1 MDYERNLDVRKLQ
14 CLEQWEISYVQNL
27 WKGSLMTIYILVLLS
42 ALSGEAKADY
52 KDTAARVSDYTLIG
66 NGAAAIYV
74 AAKHQSWR
82 GVGGFALGLGSQ
94 WIVNNAV
101 KHREQSPRP
110 NGVNNLNWWSGHTAS
125 SMVATTVICS
135 YEPGAPCVASA
146 VGTVVVAAGRVVSLN
161 HTIGAVS
168 FAIIPGYFHG
178 KMGVSLAG
186 EF

>member
-1 MDYERNLDVRKLQ
+1 MA
-14 CLEQWEISYVQNL
+14 QNNH
-27 WKGSLMTIYILVLLS
+27 GAHFMIALLL
-42 ALSGEAKADY
+42 ALLTLPANANY
-52 KDTAARVSDYTLIG
+52 RDTASTVSDYTLIG
-66 NGAAAIYV
+66 NGAAAFYV

-82 GVGGFALGLGSQ
+82 GVAGVALGAGSQ

-101 KHREQSPRP
+101 KHRELSPRP
-110 NGVNNLNWWSGHTAS
+110 NGKDNLNFWSGHTAS
-125 SMVATTVICS
+125 SMVATTVICT

-146 VGTVVVAAGRVVSLN
+146 IGTVVVAAGRVVSLN

-178 KMGVSLAG
+178 KMGIGLSG

>member
-1 MDYERNLDVRKLQ
+1 M
-14 CLEQWEISYVQNL
+14 
-27 WKGSLMTIYILVLLS
+27 IYAILIMLFS
-42 ALSGEAKADY
+42 TQGHADY

-66 NGAAAIYV
+66 NGAAAVFV
-74 AAKHQSWR
+74 AAKHDSWR

-94 WIVNNAV
+94 WIVNRAV
-101 KHREQSPRP
+101 KHEVQSPRP
-110 NGVNNLNWWSGHTAS
+110 SGKDLLNFWSGHTAS

-161 HTIGAVS
+161 HTISAVT

-178 KMGVSLAG
+178 KMGLGLVG